1 MPKEVNMVNE
11 MKLWK
16 DRVDG
21 ELNSAAEWEANW
33 GFLKAEKK
41 VEAPPEG
48 KFSVER
54 PPAPASPKPS
64 VTGEDAV
71 ELTAKLRYTINRGKT
86 PKEIQA
92 RPLTTSQELGWRP
105 PIELF
110 GRGDNG
116 VKRDPGIWPQ

>member
-1 MPKEVNMVNE
+1 MVNE

-33 GFLKAEKK
+33 GFLKVVKK
-41 VEAPPEG
+41 DDEPPEG
-48 KFSVER
+48 KFSV
-54 PPAPASPKPS
+54 PAADASPSSS
-64 VTGEDAV
+64 VDKFVPKVPGDDAV

-86 PKEIQA
+86 PKEKQA
-92 RPLTTSQELGWRP
+92 RPLTTSQQVGWRP